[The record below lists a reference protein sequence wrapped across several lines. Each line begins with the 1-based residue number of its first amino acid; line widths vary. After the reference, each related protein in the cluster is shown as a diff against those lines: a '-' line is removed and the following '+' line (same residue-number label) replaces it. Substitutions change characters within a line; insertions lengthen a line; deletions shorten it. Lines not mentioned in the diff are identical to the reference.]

1 MVRGVVAVLVVAAT
15 ATPAAASPIRLE
27 VSGDACSLASLETQ
41 LTALA
46 GTDPVDAAAAA
57 GVRVEVTKPAH
68 GYQAQI
74 FFDDGDGAIRGPRVV
89 EAKSCGELLQSVAL
103 VVVMALPDRPQ
114 ASSAPAPVEEPKQP
128 GPAPVEEQAHAEPAP
143 VAEPKQVE
151 LVPASPPVAPP
162 AVGRETTIVASVEP
176 SRGASGP
183 ANLGVFAAGGGGI
196 STHGFA
202 SQLILGARIERG
214 RVSLAAEVRA
224 DAPEQLVVA
233 QMASV
238 RVLRSQLSLAPCVH
252 AGAFAGCV
260 VASAGAFHG
269 SADGLASERSVY
281 SPLLSTGARVIWEHP
296 VTERVALRVHAGIDA
311 LVTTTSFDVDHMRVW
326 VSPRFEG
333 SAGVG
338 VLAHFP

>member
-1 MVRGVVAVLVVAAT
+1 MVRGVVAAFVVAAT
-15 ATPAAASPIRLE
+15 ATPAAASPIRLD
-27 VSGDACSLASLETQ
+27 VSGDACSLDSLETQ

-46 GTDPVDAAAAA
+46 GTDPIDAAAAA
-57 GVRVEVTKPAH
+57 GVRVLVTRPAH

-74 FFDDGDGAIRGPRVV
+74 FFDDGNGAIRGPRVV
-89 EAKSCGELLQSVAL
+89 EAKSCGELVQSVAL
-103 VVVMALPDRPQ
+103 VVVMALPDQ
-114 ASSAPAPVEEPKQP
+114 VSSESAPVEEPEQSEPAPVEEL
-128 GPAPVEEQAHAEPAP
+128 ARAEPAP
-143 VAEPKQVE
+143 AAEPKQVE
-151 LVPASPPVAPP
+151 LPPASPPVAPL

-176 SRGASGP
+176 SRDASGS

-196 STHGFA
+196 STHGVA
-202 SQLILGARIERG
+202 GQLILGARIERG

-238 RVLRSQLSLAPCVH
+238 HVLRSQLSLAPCVH

-296 VTERVALRVHAGIDA
+296 LTERLALRVHAGIDA

-333 SAGVG
+333 STGVG

>member
-1 MVRGVVAVLVVAAT
+1 MVRGVVAAFVVAAT

-27 VSGDACSLASLETQ
+27 VSGDACSLDSLETQ

-46 GTDPVDAAAAA
+46 GTDPIDAAAAA
-57 GVRVEVTKPAH
+57 GVRVEVTRPAH

-74 FFDDGDGAIRGPRVV
+74 FFDDGNGAIRGPRVV
-89 EAKSCGELLQSVAL
+89 EAKSCGELVQSVAL
-103 VVVMALPDRPQ
+103 VVVMALPDQ
-114 ASSAPAPVEEPKQP
+114 ASSEPAPVEEPEQSE
-128 GPAPVEEQAHAEPAP
+128 PAPVEEPAHAEPAP
-143 VAEPKQVE
+143 AAERKQVE
-151 LVPASPPVAPP
+151 RLPASPPVAPP
-162 AVGRETTIVASVEP
+162 AVGRETAIVVSVEP
-176 SRGASGP
+176 SRDASGP
-183 ANLGVFAAGGGGI
+183 ANLDVFAAGGGGI

-202 SQLILGARIERG
+202 GQLILGARIERG

-238 RVLRSQLSLAPCVH
+238 RVFRSQLSLAPCVH

-296 VTERVALRVHAGIDA
+296 LTERLALRVHAGIDA

-333 SAGVG
+333 STGVG